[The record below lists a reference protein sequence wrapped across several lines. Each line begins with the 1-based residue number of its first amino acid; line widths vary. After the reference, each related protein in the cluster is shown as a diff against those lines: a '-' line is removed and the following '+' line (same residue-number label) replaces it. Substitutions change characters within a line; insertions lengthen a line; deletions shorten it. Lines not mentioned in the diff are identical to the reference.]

1 MTCSRPLAADV
12 TYGGAHSVLSSPRSK
27 HHIGVVWPGGGE
39 APGLAVAGATKT
51 CAGPHIP
58 RWRPSSNGVPRGTAA
73 NAHTTAAHPA
83 IHTSREEFFFSSAF
97 VTWELHGIKLRFFF
111 YPCVAVMMEPD
122 AYSTCR
128 PSRSGAARDHVQFR
142 KLLLYSVYTP
152 PIHYT
157 YSDSVHCCHTN
168 AGTTHINSV

>member
-1 MTCSRPLAADV
+1 MAALV
-12 TYGGAHSVLSSPRSK
+12 EWRTTWYGGERT
-27 HHIGVVWPGGGE
+27 HHCCAPCNTHITGG
-39 APGLAVAGATKT
+39 
-51 CAGPHIP
+51 
-58 RWRPSSNGVPRGTAA
+58 
-73 NAHTTAAHPA
+73 
-83 IHTSREEFFFSSAF
+83 FFFSSAF

-142 KLLLYSVYTP
+142 KLLLLYSVYTP